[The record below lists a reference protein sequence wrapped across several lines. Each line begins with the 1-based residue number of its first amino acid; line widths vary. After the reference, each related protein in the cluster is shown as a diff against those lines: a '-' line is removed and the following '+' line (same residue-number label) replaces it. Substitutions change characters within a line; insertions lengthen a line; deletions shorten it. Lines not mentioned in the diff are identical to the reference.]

1 MSKNIEK
8 TIIVLVIFSLIII
21 PGISFANEDN
31 LNPISVTAD
40 ILIFRPAGIAL
51 VPVTAALFV
60 VAYPFSLI
68 GGNTDKV
75 YEALIA
81 ENLRYTF
88 QRPLGVDVPVK

>member
-1 MSKNIEK
+1 MSKNSKKALI
-8 TIIVLVIFSLIII
+8 TLIIFSLILT
-21 PGISFANEDN
+21 PAVSFAATEEINA
-31 LNPISVTAD
+31 ISITSD

-51 VPVTAALFV
+51 VPVTAVLFV

-68 GGNTDKV
+68 GNNTEKV

-88 QRPLGVDVPVK
+88 QRPLGEDVPIK

>member
-1 MSKNIEK
+1 MSKDIKNAV
-8 TIIVLVIFSLIII
+8 TILVIFSFIFM
-21 PGISFANEDN
+21 PGISFAGEDN
-31 LNPISVTAD
+31 LNPISVTVD

-51 VPVTAALFV
+51 VPVTAVLFV

-68 GGNTDKV
+68 GNNTDKV

-88 QRPLGVDVPVK
+88 QRPLGEDVPVK

>member
-1 MSKNIEK
+1 MS
-8 TIIVLVIFSLIII
+8 
-21 PGISFANEDN
+21 GISFASEEN
-31 LNPISVTAD
+31 LNPISFTAD

-68 GGNTDKV
+68 GNNTDKV

-81 ENLRYTF
+81 ENSRYTF
-88 QRPLGVDVPVK
+88 QRPLGEDVPVK